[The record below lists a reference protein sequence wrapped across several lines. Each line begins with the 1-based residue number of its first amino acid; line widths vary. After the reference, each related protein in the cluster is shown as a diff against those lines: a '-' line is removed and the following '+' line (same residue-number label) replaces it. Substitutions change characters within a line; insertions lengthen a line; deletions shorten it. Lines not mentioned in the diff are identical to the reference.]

1 MDPRQASPS
10 SPTGIDPV
18 VAAALHR
25 LRQQYGALA
34 VDLVDAGS
42 GLEGAH
48 TVRVP
53 LGGPAD
59 PVVVLTFAEAR
70 DVAPDEVRA
79 AAEQVSLALDYAA
92 LLDTERRGRGAAEAA
107 AARLGLLQSLTA
119 SLAGALT
126 AESIVTTVVSFGLKA
141 FDAIA
146 GALWVAAGDRLR
158 LVGATDYPPAVL
170 ARWRDT
176 PLNSAQPVPT
186 AARERRTVLVHSLEQ
201 RDQDFPDLRR
211 QPSVGVAF
219 AAVPLMLQDELIGA
233 FAASFAETDF
243 ISDPANLT
251 FFEAVAGQCAVALHR
266 VAVLDGEREARR
278 QQVAAVQR
286 LGRLRAVTARLSQPL
301 SAATV
306 ADVVVGEMIAEL
318 GTERGML
325 FVLSP
330 DFTRLDLVGTRGVE
344 GAGSDGMSSHPA
356 DLSHP
361 GGEAVLTRR
370 AVFLRNTT
378 ERNRRFPAML
388 GMQPYE
394 ERAMACVPLLVDGQ
408 PIGLLAV
415 TFPTERDFQD
425 EDRFFLQALADQCAQ
440 ALDRTRLREAQQRSR
455 RQLALLAET
464 GRLFAASLNLDATL
478 EQVCRL
484 LVPAAADAAVA
495 RVLEPEGRIRVVA
508 VSRADGDRPG
518 DIAGWVDDE
527 GQEAAEQLRRVIDEG
542 ETLLVVV
549 PADADVFLPGVGQL
563 RAMGL
568 SSVALLPLRARG
580 RSLGLITAA
589 THADRAPL
597 TTDDV
602 PFLTELAGR
611 VALAVDN
618 ARLFRHQSEIAHTL
632 QRSLLP
638 AELPAIDGAEVAV
651 TYLPGTEGTTVG
663 GDFYDVIPLPSGR
676 FGLVIGDVMG
686 RGVRAAAAMGQLRAA
701 IRAYALEGHPPA
713 DLLARLDRLVS
724 TLEEGL
730 LVTCVYAEWD
740 PARRLIRLA
749 SAGHPPPVLRMPGGD
764 AVFLELDPGM
774 PLGVG
779 NIDCVDLELELPPG
793 ALLLAYTDGL
803 VESPDLALG
812 DGMESL
818 RIAVAGA
825 GQHASAV
832 CDSAV
837 STLRALQLNERTAA
851 TDGPPRRRHDDD
863 IALLALV
870 VTGTEPVDAALE
882 LPGSALELELPAEA
896 ASALRA
902 RQFVHEVLGAWGIA
916 GVGDRLDTAV
926 LLVSELVT
934 NAVRHAGTVLRLRV
948 LRPVPGRVR
957 IEVIDHAP
965 HGSLD
970 SRLSGEAAEGGRGLY
985 LVETLADAWGS
996 AALSGA
1002 AGGKTIWFELD
1013 GVA

>member
-1 MDPRQASPS
+1 VDLRPPSPS
-10 SPTGIDPV
+10 GPTGTDPV
-18 VAAALHR
+18 VAAALQR

-34 VDLVDAGS
+34 AELVDAAT
-42 GLEGAH
+42 LVIAEN

-53 LGGPAD
+53 LGGSAD
-59 PVVVLTFAEAR
+59 LLVVLTFADAGLVDPE
-70 DVAPDEVRA
+70 EVRA
-79 AAEQVSLALDYAA
+79 AAAQVSLALDYAA
-92 LLDTERRGRGAAEAA
+92 LLDTERRGRGAAQAA
-107 AARLGLLQSLTA
+107 ATRLGLLQSLTA
-119 SLAGALT
+119 ALAGALT
-126 AESIVTTVVSFGLKA
+126 AESIVTTVVSFGLEA

-170 ARWRDT
+170 ARWQDT
-176 PLNSAQPVPT
+176 PLSSVQPVPT

-201 RDQDFPDLRR
+201 RDQDFPALRR

-219 AAVPLMLQDELIGA
+219 AAVPLLLQDELIGA
-233 FAASFAETDF
+233 FGASFAKTDF

-266 VAVLDGEREARR
+266 VAVLDGERQARR
-278 QQVAAVQR
+278 LEAAAVQR

-301 SAATV
+301 SAASV
-306 ADVVVGEMIAEL
+306 ADIVVGEMIAEL

-344 GAGSDGMSSHPA
+344 GASSEGPSSYPA
-356 DLSHP
+356 DFTFP

-378 ERNRRFPAML
+378 ERNRRFPAMTEL
-388 GMQPYE
+388 PPYE
-394 ERAMACVPLLVDGQ
+394 EQAVACVPLLVDGQ

-415 TFPTERDFQD
+415 TFPGERDFQE
-425 EDRFFLQALADQCAQ
+425 EDTFFLQALADQCAQ
-440 ALDRTRLREAQQRSR
+440 ALDRTRLRDAQQRSR

-464 GRLFAASLNLDATL
+464 GRLFATSLNLDATL
-478 EQVCRL
+478 EHVCRL

-495 RVLEPEGRIRVVA
+495 RVLEPGGRIRVVA
-508 VSRADGDRPG
+508 VSQAEGNRLGDIGGADGEER
-518 DIAGWVDDE
+518 
-527 GQEAAEQLRRVIDEG
+527 EAADHLRRVIDQG
-542 ETLLVVV
+542 ETRLVVS
-549 PADADVFLPGVGQL
+549 PADDDEFLPGVGRL
-563 RAMGL
+563 RALGL
-568 SSVALLPLRARG
+568 SSVAFLPLRARG

-589 THADRAPL
+589 TGADRAPM

-602 PFLTELAGR
+602 PFLSELASR

-618 ARLFRHQSEIAHTL
+618 ARLFHHQTEIAHTL

-724 TLEEGL
+724 SLEEGL

-740 PARRLIRLA
+740 PGRRLIRLA
-749 SAGHPPPVLRMPGGD
+749 NAGHPPPLLRMPGAD

-793 ALLLAYTDGL
+793 AMLLAYTDGL

-818 RIAVAGA
+818 RLAVGRA
-825 GQHASAV
+825 GQRASAV

-837 STLRALQLNERTAA
+837 SGLRALQLAERTAA
-851 TDGPPRRRHDDD
+851 ADGPPRRRHDDD
-863 IALLALV
+863 IALLAMV
-870 VTGTEPVDAALE
+870 VTGVEAVDAAPS
-882 LPGSALELELPAEA
+882 LPDSAVELELPAEA
-896 ASALRA
+896 ASAGRA
-902 RQFVHEVLGAWGIA
+902 RQFVDEAFGRWGLA
-916 GVGDRLDTAV
+916 DVGDRLDTAV

-948 LRPVPGRVR
+948 LRPVPGRIR

-996 AALSGA
+996 AALGGA

>member
-1 MDPRQASPS
+1 MAPFQEQA
-10 SPTGIDPV
+10 
-18 VAAALHR
+18 L
-25 LRQQYGALA
+25 
-34 VDLVDAGS
+34 
-42 GLEGAH
+42 
-48 TVRVP
+48 
-53 LGGPAD
+53 
-59 PVVVLTFAEAR
+59 
-70 DVAPDEVRA
+70 
-79 AAEQVSLALDYAA
+79 
-92 LLDTERRGRGAAEAA
+92 
-107 AARLGLLQSLTA
+107 
-119 SLAGALT
+119 
-126 AESIVTTVVSFGLKA
+126 
-141 FDAIA
+141 
-146 GALWVAAGDRLR
+146 
-158 LVGATDYPPAVL
+158 
-170 ARWRDT
+170 
-176 PLNSAQPVPT
+176 
-186 AARERRTVLVHSLEQ
+186 
-201 RDQDFPDLRR
+201 
-211 QPSVGVAF
+211 
-219 AAVPLMLQDELIGA
+219 
-233 FAASFAETDF
+233 
-243 ISDPANLT
+243 
-251 FFEAVAGQCAVALHR
+251 
-266 VAVLDGEREARR
+266 
-278 QQVAAVQR
+278 
-286 LGRLRAVTARLSQPL
+286 
-301 SAATV
+301 
-306 ADVVVGEMIAEL
+306 
-318 GTERGML
+318 
-325 FVLSP
+325 
-330 DFTRLDLVGTRGVE
+330 
-344 GAGSDGMSSHPA
+344 
-356 DLSHP
+356 
-361 GGEAVLTRR
+361 
-370 AVFLRNTT
+370 
-378 ERNRRFPAML
+378 
-388 GMQPYE
+388 
-394 ERAMACVPLLVDGQ
+394 ACVPLLVDGQ

-415 TFPTERDFQD
+415 TFPAVRDFRD
-425 EDRFFLQALADQCAQ
+425 EDTFFLQALADQSAQ
-440 ALDRTRLREAQQRSR
+440 ALDRTRLREDQQRSR

-464 GRLFAASLNLDATL
+464 GRLFAASLDLDATL

-484 LVPAAADAAVA
+484 LVPAMADSAVA
-495 RVLEPEGRIRVVA
+495 RVLEPDGRIRVVA
-508 VSRADGDRPG
+508 VWHADENRAGDVPG
-518 DIAGWVDDE
+518 RGGDDDS
-527 GQEAAEQLRRVIDEG
+527 EATARLREIIDKG
-542 ETLLVVV
+542 ETLLLVTS
-549 PADADVFLPGVGQL
+549 AGEDSEPGIGQL
-563 RAMGL
+563 RELGL
-568 SSVALLPLRARG
+568 SSVALMPLRARG

-589 THADRAPL
+589 TDTQRAPL
-597 TTDDV
+597 LPDDV
-602 PFLTELAGR
+602 PFLSELAAR

-618 ARLFRHQSEIAHTL
+618 ARLYQHQSEIAHTL

-793 ALLLAYTDGL
+793 AVLLAYTDGL

-837 STLRALQLNERTAA
+837 STLRALQLAERTAA
-851 TDGPPRRRHDDD
+851 TEGPPRRRHDDD